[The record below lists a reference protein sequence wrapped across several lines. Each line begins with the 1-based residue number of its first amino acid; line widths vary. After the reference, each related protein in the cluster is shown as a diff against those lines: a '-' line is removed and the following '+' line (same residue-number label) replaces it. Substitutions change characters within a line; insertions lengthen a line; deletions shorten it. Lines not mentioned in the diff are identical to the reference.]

1 MRRKCY
7 IGPLQEYE
15 YVEKQ
20 HGLGLGGIESTD
32 YYEVAVEAIKKY
44 INRMMKE
51 GEKDPKLLKELYDK
65 LMELNSKIFTTLL
78 ELGRMMKKQDI
89 KQRK

>member
-32 YYEVAVEAIKKY
+32 YYKVAITAIKKY